1 MLDFSTSRLLG
12 QSRKVEAQVINGRNP
27 RKSKPKR
34 SKRLRAIE
42 ASLDALTAIA
52 EEGRNRQGEDEQE
65 RFIQTISYLQGAG
78 LPMGEDTAEFFLP
91 DDMELLFFI
100 NSSNSLEGFATTL
113 AAMKASAFMHGYL
126 HAQIED
132 GVRDK
137 AGKLRS

>member
-1 MLDFSTSRLLG
+1 MING
-12 QSRKVEAQVINGRNP
+12 QSP

-42 ASLDALTAIA
+42 ASLDALAAIA
-52 EEGRNRQGEDEQE
+52 EEGRNRKGEDEQE
-65 RFIQTISYLQGAG
+65 RFIQTISYMDRAG

-91 DDMELLFFI
+91 DDNELLFLI
-100 NSSNSLEGFATTL
+100 AASATLDSFATTL
-113 AAMKASAFMHGYL
+113 AAMKASSFMHGYL

-137 AGKLRS
+137 AGKLL

>member
-1 MLDFSTSRLLG
+1 M
-12 QSRKVEAQVINGRNP
+12 EQVSEINGQP

-42 ASLDALTAIA
+42 ASLDALAEIA
-52 EEGRNRQGEDEQE
+52 AEGRDYEREDEQE
-65 RFIQTISYLQGAG
+65 RFTRAISYMDSAG

-91 DDMELLFFI
+91 DDNELLFLI
-100 NSSNSLEGFATTL
+100 NSSASLDAFATTL
-113 AAMKASAFMHGYL
+113 AAMKASSFMHGYL

-137 AGKLRS
+137 AGKLR